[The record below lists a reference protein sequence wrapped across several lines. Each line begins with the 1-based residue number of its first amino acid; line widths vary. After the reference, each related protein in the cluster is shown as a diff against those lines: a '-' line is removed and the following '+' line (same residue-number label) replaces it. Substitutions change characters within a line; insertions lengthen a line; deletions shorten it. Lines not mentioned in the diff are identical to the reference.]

1 MGRPNLKLQTLLRLE
16 SKTLEAQF
24 LNEVQYGMSC
34 SRFEAEGI
42 LDVVKEIYFPFMD
55 AAGTAAPPGRVTLMA
70 VDADEPA
77 GKSVADCRKRSV
89 HLAVHRG
96 GQDDK
101 LLQRLGPAGFRQ
113 DRILDLCQQALS
125 QGALLT
131 REDLAFR
138 VFFVS
143 PRTIT
148 RDLKVL
154 RDSQAGVMIPLRST
168 AHDLGPVLTHR
179 TEIVR
184 LALVGKTTSQI
195 CTILHHSPAAVA
207 NYLSTFVR
215 CAQLSARNMEVGQI
229 AFLLRRGPSLIGKYL
244 ALLASCEADANM
256 SYHLDEMMRLGQC
269 GGKKDVERWRASDG

>member
-1 MGRPNLKLQTLLRLE
+1 MGRANVKLQTLERLQ
-16 SKTLEAQF
+16 SKTLEARF
-24 LNEVQYGMSC
+24 LHEVQHGMSC

-42 LDVVKEIYFPFMD
+42 LDVVKEVYFPFM
-55 AAGTAAPPGRVTLMA
+55 GSGGGQNPPGRATLMA
-70 VDADEPA
+70 TDADEPA
-77 GKSVADCRKRSV
+77 GKPVADCRKQAV
-89 HLAVHRG
+89 CLTVHRG
-96 GQDDK
+96 AEDDK

-113 DRILDLCQQALS
+113 GRILDLCQQALS

-138 VFFVS
+138 IFFVS

-148 RDLKVL
+148 RDLKLL
-154 RDSQAGVMIPLRST
+154 REGHAGVMIPLRSSV
-168 AHDLGPVLTHR
+168 HDLGPVLTHR

-195 CTILHHSPAAVA
+195 CRMLHHSPAAVA

-215 CAQLSARNMEVGQI
+215 CAQLACRQMQVGQI

-244 ALLASCEADANM
+244 ELLGACQADANM
-256 SYHLDEMMRLGQC
+256 AYHLDELMRLGRC
-269 GGKKDVERWRASDG
+269 GGEKDHTGRRGSDG

>member
-55 AAGTAAPPGRVTLMA
+55 AAGEAAPPGRITLVA

-77 GKSVADCRKRSV
+77 GKPVADCRKRSV
-89 HLAVHRG
+89 HLTVHRG

-113 DRILDLCQQALS
+113 ERILDLCQQALS

-138 VFFVS
+138 IFFVS

-154 RDSQAGVMIPLRST
+154 RDSLGGVMIPLRST
-168 AHDLGPVLTHR
+168 VHDLGPMLTHR

-215 CAQLSARNMEVGQI
+215 CAQLSARGMQVGQI

-244 ALLASCEADANM
+244 ALLASCEADVNRA
-256 SYHLDEMMRLGQC
+256 YHLDEMMRLGQC
-269 GGKKDVERWRASDG
+269 GGEKGAGRRRPSDG

>member
-1 MGRPNLKLQTLLRLE
+1 MGRPNLKLQTLQRLE

-24 LNEVQYGMSC
+24 LHEVQHGMSC

-55 AAGTAAPPGRVTLMA
+55 AAGGKAPPGRITLMA

-77 GKSVADCRKRSV
+77 GKAVADCRKRAIC
-89 HLAVHRG
+89 LAVHRG
-96 GQDDK
+96 VQDDE

-113 DRILDLCQQALS
+113 GRILDLCQEALS
-125 QGALLT
+125 HGALLT

-138 VFFVS
+138 IFFVS

-148 RDLKVL
+148 RDLKAL
-154 RDSQAGVMIPLRST
+154 RGQRPGVMIPLRST
-168 AHDLGPVLTHR
+168 VHDLGPVLTHR

-195 CTILHHSPAAVA
+195 CRILHHSPAAVA

-215 CAQLSARNMEVGQI
+215 CVQLARREMQVGQI
-229 AFLLRRGPSLIGKYL
+229 AFLLRRGPSLVGKYL
-244 ALLASCEADANM
+244 DLLAACEDEANM
-256 SYHLDEMMRLGQC
+256 AYHLDEMMRLGRC
-269 GGKKDVERWRASDG
+269 GGKKDSGRRRADDG

>member
-1 MGRPNLKLQTLLRLE
+1 MGRPNVKLQTLQRLE

-24 LNEVQYGMSC
+24 LHEIQDGMSC

-55 AAGTAAPPGRVTLMA
+55 AATDAALPGRITLMA

-77 GKSVADCRKRSV
+77 GKAVADCRKRSV

-96 GQDDK
+96 AEDDK
-101 LLQRLGPAGFRQ
+101 LLQRLGPGGFRGQ
-113 DRILDLCQQALS
+113 RILDLCQQALS

-138 VFFVS
+138 IFFVS

-154 RDSQAGVMIPLRST
+154 RESLTGVMIPLRST
-168 AHDLGPVLTHR
+168 VHDLGPVLTHR

-184 LALVGKTTSQI
+184 LALTGKTTSQI

-207 NYLSTFVR
+207 NYLSTFAR
-215 CAQLSARNMEVGQI
+215 CAQLAARDMEVGQI

-244 ALLASCEADANM
+244 DLLASCHGDANM
-256 SYHLDEMMRLGQC
+256 AYHLDEMMRLGQC
-269 GGKKDVERWRASDG
+269 GGEKDASQRRATDG

>member
-1 MGRPNLKLQTLLRLE
+1 MGRANHKLQTLQRLE

-24 LNEVQYGMSC
+24 LHEVQHGMSC

-42 LDVVKEIYFPFMD
+42 LDVVKEIYFPFLD
-55 AAGTAAPPGRVTLMA
+55 AAGGGAPPGTITLMA

-77 GKSVADCRKRSV
+77 GKSIADCRKRAV
-89 HLAVHRG
+89 HLRVHRG
-96 GQDDK
+96 RPDDE

-113 DRILDLCQQALS
+113 ERILDLCQEALS

-138 VFFVS
+138 IFFVS
-143 PRTIT
+143 PRTLT
-148 RDLKVL
+148 RDMKAL
-154 RDSQAGVMIPLRST
+154 RDQRAGVMIPLRST
-168 AHDLGPVLTHR
+168 VHDLGPVLTHR

-195 CTILHHSPAAVA
+195 CRILHHSPAAVA

-215 CAQLSARNMEVGQI
+215 CVQLARREMQVGQI
-229 AFLLRRGPSLIGKYL
+229 AFLLRRGPSLVGKYL
-244 ALLASCEADANM
+244 DLLAACEGEANM
-256 SYHLDEMMRLGQC
+256 AYHLDEMMRLGRC
-269 GGKKDVERWRASDG
+269 GGEKDSGRRRDADG